1 MRFIRTSLALTVLSL
16 AAMAHPMGNFSINH
30 YSRLHFRQSGVE
42 LTYVLDLAEIPT
54 FQLGEQAAGKLATEW
69 MSKLALTQDS
79 LPVAW
84 EIRSATSKKTDG
96 AGGMPTLRVVVVA
109 DAAAGA

>member
-1 MRFIRTSLALTVLSL
+1 MSFIRTSLALAVLTS
-16 AAMAHPMGNFSINH
+16 AALAHPMGNFSVNH
-30 YSRLHFRQSGVE
+30 YSRLVFRQSGVE

-54 FQLGEQAAGKLATEW
+54 FQLQGAPEKLASEW
-69 MSKLALTQDS
+69 VSRLALTENG

-84 EIRSATSKKTDG
+84 HIRSVSAKKSDG

-109 DAAAGA
+109 DAA